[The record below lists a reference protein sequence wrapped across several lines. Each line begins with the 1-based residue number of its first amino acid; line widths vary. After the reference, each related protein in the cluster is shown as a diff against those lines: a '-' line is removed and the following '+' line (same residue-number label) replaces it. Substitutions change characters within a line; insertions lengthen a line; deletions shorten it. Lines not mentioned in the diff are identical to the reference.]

1 MNNFFIL
8 IITIILFFFTD
19 FILSKTSLP
28 INNKSYLMGYKFF
41 TKLRKPLE
49 KKRIILLGGSS
60 LGMGVSAEEIFMKT
74 KTLTLNSVCMVV

>member
-19 FILSKTSLP
+19 FLLSKTSLP

-41 TKLRKPLE
+41 IRKLQETFE
-49 KKRIILLGGSS
+49 KKKNYFAWRFISWYGSLS
-60 LGMGVSAEEIFMKT
+60 
-74 KTLTLNSVCMVV
+74 

>member
-41 TKLRKPLE
+41 YQKAKETFG
-49 KKRIILLGGSS
+49 KKELFCLAVHLLVWESQ
-60 LGMGVSAEEIFMKT
+60 LK
-74 KTLTLNSVCMVV
+74 KYL